1 MHPGRLVLAA
11 TPLGN
16 AADASTRLRELLA
29 SADVIAAEDTRKVHA
44 LAGRLEIALGG
55 SVVSYF
61 EGNEHARAA
70 ELIERVQSGATVLV
84 VSDAGMPGVSDPGY
98 RIVRAAIDADV
109 RVEVLPGGSAVTTAL
124 VLSGL
129 PMDRFCFE
137 GFLPRAKGE
146 RSSRLRELLG
156 EPRTMIFFEAPHRLA
171 ATLTAMAETWGGDR
185 QAAVCREMTK
195 TYEEVRRGPLGEL
208 AEWAGQG
215 VRGEITLVVHGADAQ
230 AQREAR
236 GLATDADVLAAIAAA
251 EESGLTRKEAIAQ
264 VAKAA
269 GRPRRDIYG
278 LVIHLRSEHG

>member
-1 MHPGRLVLAA
+1 MV
-11 TPLGN
+11 
-16 AADASTRLRELLA
+16 
-29 SADVIAAEDTRKVHA
+29 AAEDTRKVHA
-44 LAGRLEIALGG
+44 LAGRLEVSLSG

-61 EGNEHARAA
+61 EGNELARAA
-70 ELIERVQSGATVLV
+70 ELVEKVRAGDTVLV

-146 RSSRLRELLG
+146 RAARLRELLG
-156 EPRTMIFFEAPHRLA
+156 EPRTMIFFEAPHRVA
-171 ATLTAMAETWGGDR
+171 ATLAAMAETWGADR
-185 QAAVCREMTK
+185 QGAVCREMTK
-195 TYEEVRRGPLGEL
+195 TYEEVQRGTLGEL
-208 AEWAGQG
+208 TTWAGQG
-215 VRGEITLVVHGADAQ
+215 VRGEVTLVVHGADAQ

-269 GRPRRDIYG
+269 GRPRRDIYE
-278 LVIHLRSEHG
+278 LVIHLRSDHG